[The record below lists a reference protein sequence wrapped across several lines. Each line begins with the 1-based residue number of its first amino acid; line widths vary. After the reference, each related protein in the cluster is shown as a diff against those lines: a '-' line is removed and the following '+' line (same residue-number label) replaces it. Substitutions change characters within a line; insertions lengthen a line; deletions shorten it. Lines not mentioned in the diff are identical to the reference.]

1 MKKKN
6 EEIDFKAFIDNKK
19 LPILVLDPKWHELL
33 PEDQKTTTIRNLE
46 KKLNE
51 LLKLQGK
58 LVNDMKD
65 MKKLKMKL
73 MEQIVQNMGESSES
87 QNDKKR
93 MKKQEASQKMIL
105 ELNEKLESSNDE
117 LLDVPY
123 KIRQVNEELAVECV
137 KYWYAN
143 LSTTQEHIKALDNW
157 ILQTREKLKER
168 ILEKQELEERST
180 GIYSYM
186 HNLLGSDIIDKF
198 DNQFVGE
205 KK

>member
-1 MKKKN
+1 LKKKN
-6 EEIDFKAFIDNKK
+6 DEIDFREFIDNKK

-33 PEDQKTTTIRNLE
+33 PDNQKTPTIRSLE

-51 LLKLQGK
+51 LLKQQGK

-73 MEQIVQNMGESSES
+73 MEQIVANMSDGDSS
-87 QNDKKR
+87 QIDKKQN
-93 MKKQEASQKMIL
+93 KKQETSQKMIL
-105 ELNEKLESSNDE
+105 ELNEKLENYNDE

-137 KYWYAN
+137 KYWYATLQTN
-143 LSTTQEHIKALDNW
+143 TKQIEALNNW
-157 ILQTREKLKER
+157 ILQTREVLKQR
-168 ILEKQELEERST
+168 ILIKQEKEEQNS

-186 HNLLGSDIIDKF
+186 HNLLGSDVINKF
-198 DNQFVGE
+198 DNQFAGE
-205 KK
+205 EK